1 MLEHF
6 SWTCLSLKVMIRL
19 LFRESEDAMS
29 TKVDLYDGEYGNYEA
44 DVYRQVRI
52 ETYGVDFGQT
62 SWVTTEES
70 TQIPGLLE
78 LTSNSTVLEIGCGS
92 GAYALHIA
100 KTIGCSITGLDIN
113 ALGIHNANQLALHR
127 GLGSQA
133 RFEVCDVSKPL
144 PFADEAFDVIFSN
157 DVLCHIPG
165 RPALLAEMYRVLKSG
180 GGRMLFSDALVI
192 GGLISQDEIAA
203 RSSIG
208 YYLFS
213 PPGENERLVL
223 EAGFTDLK
231 VRDTTEQA
239 ARIAA
244 RWVEAR
250 GKYKDRLFALEGEQK
265 YTGLQR
271 FLSCVQSLTEER
283 RLLRL
288 LYQARKA

>member
-1 MLEHF
+1 MPG
-6 SWTCLSLKVMIRL
+6 
-19 LFRESEDAMS
+19 
-29 TKVDLYDGEYGNYEA
+29 KVDLYDGEYANYET
-44 DVYRQVRI
+44 DVYEQVRV

-70 TQIPGLLE
+70 MEIPSLLG
-78 LTSNSTVLEIGCGS
+78 LTSNSFVLEIGCGS
-92 GAYALHIA
+92 GVYALRVA
-100 KTIGCSITGLDIN
+100 KETGCTITGLDIN
-113 ALGIHNANQLALHR
+113 ASGIHNANQLAQSR
-127 GLGSQA
+127 GLQEQV

-144 PFADEAFDVIFSN
+144 PFADKSFDAIFSN

-192 GGLISQDEIAA
+192 GGLISHDEIAA

-213 PPGENERLVL
+213 PPGENERIIL
-223 EAGFTDLK
+223 EAGFTELE
-231 VRDTTEQA
+231 VRDTTEHA

-244 RWVEAR
+244 RWHEAR
-250 GKYKDRLFALEGEQK
+250 SKFKDKLLTLEGEQK
-265 YTGLQR
+265 YAGLQR
-271 FLSCVQSLTEER
+271 FLFCVETLTQER

>member
-1 MLEHF
+1 
-6 SWTCLSLKVMIRL
+6 
-19 LFRESEDAMS
+19 MS
-29 TKVDLYDGEYGNYEA
+29 DKVDLYDGEYGNYES

-70 TQIPGLLE
+70 TQIPSSLE
-78 LTSNSTVLEIGCGS
+78 LTSNSSVLEIGCGS

-113 ALGIHNANQLALHR
+113 AFGVQNANQLASRR
-127 GLGSQA
+127 GLAQA
-133 RFEVCDVSKPL
+133 HFEVCDVSKPL
-144 PFADEAFDVIFSN
+144 PFADETFDAIFSN

-165 RPALLAEMYRVLKSG
+165 RPALLAEIYRVLKA
-180 GGRMLFSDALVI
+180 GGRMLFSDALII
-192 GGLISQDEIAA
+192 GGIVSQDEIAT

-213 PPGENERLVL
+213 PPGENERLIQQ
-223 EAGFTDLK
+223 AGFGDLK
-231 VRDTTEQA
+231 VVDTTGQA
-239 ARIAA
+239 TGTAA
-244 RWVEAR
+244 RWHQAR
-250 GKYKDRLFALEGEQK
+250 QKYRDKLLVLEGEQK
-265 YTGLQR
+265 YSGLQR
-271 FLSCVQSLTEER
+271 FLSCVQTLTQER